1 MEVTQRKWYFC
12 DLTMTGRIEG
22 AGGTGEPGGGG
33 GGRECR
39 SDELHTQPEKV
50 RLCASILVLPAGAR
64 AGWGHP
70 KTFKFN

>member
-1 MEVTQRKWYFC
+1 MEQEELG
-12 DLTMTGRIEG
+12 DQ
-22 AGGTGEPGGGG
+22 AGVGGG
-33 GGRECR
+33 ECR